1 VRRTLA
7 AAAAAGAALLL
18 ALTGCST
25 PSTAPPASGGSAS
38 AASGDGSFKAGT
50 KFGYAAPVAAQPGQQ
65 QFDSGAKAASASV
78 GWDYTMYDSNIN
90 PSTQI
95 SNITTMIQRQMN
107 VIGSWTLD
115 PGATVGIYKQ
125 AQNAGIPIIGV
136 NSEGDGISATL
147 WQESSTCAP
156 GGPMA
161 QSAALYAKAHPGG
174 QIITVGLDGVPS
186 IDAVVKCFTDAATA
200 AGLTVVSHVSN
211 TTDQAAGAQKLV
223 ADLLTRYPDVSG
235 VWAYNDASALGAS
248 AAVIAA
254 GKTVYDLSNTGVV
267 VTGSNG
273 DADAVKAVQEG
284 RLTGT
289 WDPNNP
295 QAGWLFVKLA
305 NEVLAGN
312 APKNTVLKSTFVTK
326 ETIGQYVAPAD
337 RKISFDTLDYTTSN

>member
-1 VRRTLA
+1 MRKTLA
-7 AAAAAGAALLL
+7 AAAAAGAALVL
-18 ALTGCST
+18 ALTGCSS
-25 PSTAPPASGGSAS
+25 STAPTTSGSGS
-38 AASGDGSFKAGT
+38 AASGTGDGSFKAGT

-78 GWDYTMYDSNIN
+78 GWEYTMYDSNIN

-95 SNITTMIQRQMN
+95 SNITTMIQRQMD
-107 VIGSWTLD
+107 VVGSWTLD

-125 AQNAGIPIIGV
+125 AENAGIPIVGV
-136 NSEGDGISATL
+136 NSEGEGISATL

-156 GGPMA
+156 GGPME

-174 QIITVGLDGVPS
+174 DIITVGLDGVPS
-186 IDAVVKCFTDAATA
+186 IDAVVKCFTEAAKA
-200 AGLTVVSHVSN
+200 AGLNIVSHVSN

-223 ADLLTRYPDVSG
+223 ADLLTRYPDVGG

-254 GKTVYDLSNTGVV
+254 GKTVYDMSNDGVV

-295 QAGWLFVKLA
+295 EAGWLFVKLA
-305 NEVLAGN
+305 NEVLNGT

-326 ETIGQYVAPAD
+326 ETIGQYVPPAD
-337 RKISFDTLDYTTSN
+337 RQITFDTLDYTTSN